1 VIVAEVKGDEQCID
15 PDAENRGKNKSAL
28 KHFEIINQELARRQ
42 EAIRYKFLFIT
53 PRDFG
58 AFFEVLK
65 SKDTERIDK
74 FRSELDTVLG
84 RYSPDSEQ

>member
-1 VIVAEVKGDEQCID
+1 MG
-15 PDAENRGKNKSAL
+15 
-28 KHFEIINQELARRQ
+28 QELARRQ
-42 EAIRYKFLFIT
+42 ETIRYKFLFLT

-58 AFFEVLK
+58 TFFEVLK
-65 SKDTERIDK
+65 SRDTERVDK